1 MGYQL
6 RFIEKYDI
14 EAMARAVYSAGIHL
28 ADDRKEWLRL
38 MMSMAGGGERLLDSF
53 LLLASMAGRK
63 FKERENRREFL
74 KAVPKS
80 CDTGLFFFID
90 LCRKKGISPND
101 FLAPAALANSYQRRS
116 TWRQSNNQANHNQ
129 PQPTSTQA
137 TTMQP
142 FTTLPTANTIQRIDY
157 KWVEKFGQGQ
167 DSSFHRS
174 VVASGLLTAEE
185 LQAASE
191 IFHLGTTKDKRVVY
205 WQIDAEGRVRD
216 GKLMAYDEH
225 CHRVKPG
232 EHDTTSSVSWA
243 GYEFR
248 QCGLLDKNWEAT
260 HCLFG
265 LHQLNSRPDDTVCI
279 VEAEKTAVI
288 CSQKFKDCIWMAAGG
303 LEQLSLDK
311 LRPLVGR
318 QVIIYPDTDPEGE
331 AFRKWYEI
339 TWRAMSELEM
349 EIAICDVLEKNATP
363 EQKEAK
369 IDLVDFIEKDILNA
383 KDAPVAEDATVIDDM
398 PFDED
403 MPAADDAPVLID
415 VPENADEASAI
426 AITDTPSV
434 IEETVID
441 DKPSNTQLI
450 VDHQR
455 EVLDARN
462 MSQAEMYSRMAE
474 ENPDLNY
481 LAEAFGVVPEDS
493 S

>member
-28 ADDRKEWLRL
+28 ADERKEWLQL

-101 FLAPAALANSYQRRS
+101 YLAPAALADSYQSRS
-116 TWRQSNNQANHNQ
+116 AWRQNNNHTNHNHQ
-129 PQPTSTQA
+129 QQSSIQA

-142 FTTLPTANTIQRIDY
+142 FTTLPTANTIKSIDY
-157 KWVEKFGQGQ
+157 KWVERFGQGQ

-205 WQIDAEGRVRD
+205 WQIDAEGHVRD

-225 CHRVKPG
+225 WHRVKPG

-243 GYEFR
+243 GYEFTK
-248 QCGLLDKNWEAT
+248 CGLLDKDWEAT

-331 AFRKWYEI
+331 TFKKWYDI
-339 TWRAMSELEM
+339 AWRARCELEM
-349 EIAICDVLEKNATP
+349 DIAICDVLEKNATP

-383 KDAPVAEDATVIDDM
+383 KDAPVAED
-398 PFDED
+398 
-403 MPAADDAPVLID
+403 MPAAEDDPALID
-415 VPENADEASAI
+415 VPANADEAPAI
-426 AITDTPSV
+426 ADTPSV
-434 IEETVID
+434 IEDAVIVEKP
-441 DKPSNTQLI
+441 KPSNTQLI

-462 MSQAEMYSRMAE
+462 MSQAEMFSRMKE
-474 ENPDLNY
+474 ENPDLNF
-481 LAEAFGVVPEDS
+481 LTEAFGVVPEDS

>member
-1 MGYQL
+1 MGYQM
-6 RFIEKYDI
+6 RFIERYDI

-28 ADDRKEWLRL
+28 ADDRKEWLQL

-63 FKERENRREFL
+63 FKERENRREFR
-74 KAVPKS
+74 KAMRKS
-80 CDTGLFFFID
+80 CDAGLKFFID
-90 LCRKKGISPND
+90 RCKEKGISPND
-101 FLAPAALANSYQRRS
+101 YLAPAALADSYQSRS
-116 TWRQSNNQANHNQ
+116 AWRQNNNQTNHNHQ
-129 PQPTSTQA
+129 QQSSIQA

-142 FTTLPTANTIQRIDY
+142 FTTLPTANTIHSIDY
-157 KWVEKFGQGQ
+157 KWVERFGQGQ

-216 GKLMAYDEH
+216 GKLMAYDER

-232 EHDTTSSVSWA
+232 EHDTKSSVSWA
-243 GYEFR
+243 GFEFTK
-248 QCGLLDKNWEAT
+248 CGLLDKNWEAT

-265 LHQLNSRPDDTVCI
+265 LHQLNSRPDATVCI

-349 EIAICDVLEKNATP
+349 DIAICDVLEKNATP

-383 KDAPVAEDATVIDDM
+383 KDAPV
-398 PFDED
+398 DED
-403 MPAADDAPVLID
+403 MPAAEDDSVLID
-415 VPENADEASAI
+415 VPANADEAPAI
-426 AITDTPSV
+426 ADTPSV
-434 IEETVID
+434 IEDAVIVEKP
-441 DKPSNTQLI
+441 KPSNTQLI

-462 MSQAEMYSRMAE
+462 MSQEEMLKVMAE
-474 ENPDLNY
+474 ENPNINF
-481 LAEAFGVVPEDS
+481 LAEAFGAVPEDS

>member
-14 EAMARAVYSAGIHL
+14 EAMARAVHSAGIHL
-28 ADDRKEWLRL
+28 ADNRKEWLQL
-38 MMSMAGGGERLLDSF
+38 MMSMAGGGEQLLEPF
-53 LLLASMAGRK
+53 LLLSSMAGPK

-74 KAVPKS
+74 KAVRKS
-80 CDTGLFFFID
+80 SDVGLKYFID
-90 LCRKKGISPND
+90 RCRENGIEPND
-101 FLAPAALANSYQRRS
+101 YLAPAALADSYPSRS
-116 TWRQSNNQANHNQ
+116 NWRQNNNQTKINHQQTTSIQ
-129 PQPTSTQA
+129 P

-142 FTTLPTANTIQRIDY
+142 FTTLPTANTIRRIDY
-157 KWVEKFGQGQ
+157 KWVEKFEQRQ

-216 GKLMAYDEH
+216 GKLMAYDER

-232 EHDTTSSVSWA
+232 EHDTRRSVSWA

-248 QCGLLDKNWEAT
+248 QCGLLDRNWEAT

-265 LHQLNSRPDDTVCI
+265 LHQLNSRPDDMVCI

-288 CSQKFKDCIWMAAGG
+288 CSQKFKDSIWMAAGG
-303 LEQLSLDK
+303 LEQLNVDK
-311 LRPLVGR
+311 LRPLIGR
-318 QVIIYPDTDPEGE
+318 QVILYPDTDPEGE
-331 AFRKWYEI
+331 AFKKWYDI
-339 TWRAMSELEM
+339 AWRARCELEM
-349 EIAICDVLEKNATP
+349 DIAICNVLEENATP

-383 KDAPVAEDATVIDDM
+383 KDAPVAEDM
-398 PFDED
+398 PVAE
-403 MPAADDAPVLID
+403 DAPVGID
-415 VPENADEASAI
+415 VPANADEAPAI
-426 AITDTPSV
+426 ADAPSV
-434 IEETVID
+434 IEETIIAE
-441 DKPSNTQLI
+441 KPKPTNTQLI
-450 VDHQR
+450 VDNQR
-455 EVLDARN
+455 EILDARN
-462 MSQAEMYSRMAE
+462 MPQTEMFSRMKE
-474 ENPDLNY
+474 ENPELCHLEDK
-481 LAEAFGVVPEDS
+481 FKTVTVDS

>member
-28 ADDRKEWLRL
+28 ADDRKEWLQL

-53 LLLASMAGRK
+53 LLLASMAGKK
-63 FKERENRREFL
+63 FKERENRRLFL
-74 KAVPKS
+74 KAVGKS
-80 CDTGLFFFID
+80 SDVGLKFFID
-90 LCRKKGISPND
+90 RCKEKGISPND
-101 FLAPAALANSYQRRS
+101 YLAPAALADSYQSRS
-116 TWRQSNNQANHNQ
+116 SWRQNNNQTNHNHQ
-129 PQPTSTQA
+129 QPTSIQA

-142 FTTLPTANTIQRIDY
+142 FTTLPTANTIHRIDY
-157 KWVEKFGQGQ
+157 KWVERFGQGQ

-232 EHDTTSSVSWA
+232 EHDTQSIVSWA
-243 GYEFR
+243 GYELR

-318 QVIIYPDTDPEGE
+318 QVIIYPDTDLEGE
-331 AFRKWYEI
+331 TFKKWYDI
-339 TWRAMSELEM
+339 AWRARCELEM
-349 EIAICDVLEKNATP
+349 DIAICDVLEKNATP

-383 KDAPVAEDATVIDDM
+383 KDAPIVEDMHAAEDA
-398 PFDED
+398 
-403 MPAADDAPVLID
+403 PVMID
-415 VPENADEASAI
+415 VPANADEAPAI
-426 AITDTPSV
+426 ADTPSV
-434 IEETVID
+434 IEDAVIVEKP
-441 DKPSNTQLI
+441 KPSNTQLI

-455 EVLDARN
+455 DVLEARN
-462 MSQAEMYSRMAE
+462 MSQAEMFDRMVE
-474 ENPDLNY
+474 ENPNLNF
-481 LAEAFGVVPEDS
+481 LVEAFGAVPEDS

>member
-28 ADDRKEWLRL
+28 ADDRKEWLQL

-53 LLLASMAGRK
+53 LLLASMAGKK
-63 FKERENRREFL
+63 FKERENRRLFL
-74 KAVPKS
+74 KAVGKS
-80 CDTGLFFFID
+80 SDVGLKFFID
-90 LCRKKGISPND
+90 RCKEKGISPND
-101 FLAPAALANSYQRRS
+101 YLAPAALADSYQSRS
-116 TWRQSNNQANHNQ
+116 TWRQSNNHTNHNHQ
-129 PQPTSTQA
+129 QPTPIQS

-142 FTTLPTANTIQRIDY
+142 FTTLPTAYTIHRIDY
-157 KWVEKFGQGQ
+157 KWVERFGQGQ

-174 VVASGLLTAEE
+174 VVASGLLTPEE

-232 EHDTTSSVSWA
+232 EHDTQSSVSWA
-243 GYEFR
+243 GYELR

-265 LHQLNSRPDDTVCI
+265 LHQLNSRPDAMVCI

-288 CSQKFKDCIWMAAGG
+288 CSQKFKDSIWMAAGG
-303 LEQLSLDK
+303 MEQLNVDK

-318 QVIIYPDTDPEGE
+318 QVILYPDTDPEGE
-331 AFRKWYEI
+331 TFKKWYDI
-339 TWRAMSELEM
+339 AWRARCELEM
-349 EIAICDVLEKNATP
+349 DIAICDVLEKNATP

-383 KDAPVAEDATVIDDM
+383 KDAPV
-398 PFDED
+398 DEN
-403 MPAADDAPVLID
+403 MPAAEAAPVMID
-415 VPENADEASAI
+415 VPANADEAPAI
-426 AITDTPSV
+426 ADTPSV
-434 IEETVID
+434 IEDAVIVEKP
-441 DKPSNTQLI
+441 KPSNTQLI

-455 EVLDARN
+455 EIIDARN
-462 MSQAEMYSRMAE
+462 MSQKEMLKVMAE
-474 ENPDLNY
+474 KNPNINFLVD
-481 LAEAFGVVPEDS
+481 AFGVVPEDS

>member
-28 ADDRKEWLRL
+28 ADDRKEWLQL

-53 LLLASMAGRK
+53 LLLASMAGKK
-63 FKERENRREFL
+63 FKERENRHLFL
-74 KAVPKS
+74 KAVGKS
-80 CDTGLFFFID
+80 SDVGLKFFID
-90 LCRKKGISPND
+90 RCKEKGITPND
-101 FLAPAALANSYQRRS
+101 YLAPAALADSYQSRS
-116 TWRQSNNQANHNQ
+116 TWRQNNNHTNHNHQ
-129 PQPTSTQA
+129 QPTSIQA

-142 FTTLPTANTIQRIDY
+142 FTTLPTANTIHRIDY
-157 KWVEKFGQGQ
+157 KWVERFGQGQ

-216 GKLMAYDEH
+216 GKLMEYDEH

-232 EHDTTSSVSWA
+232 EHDTQSSVSWA
-243 GYEFR
+243 GYELR

-265 LHQLNSRPDDTVCI
+265 LHQLNSRPDAMVCI

-303 LEQLSLDK
+303 LEQLNVDK
-311 LRPLVGR
+311 LRPLQGR
-318 QVIIYPDTDPEGE
+318 QVILYPDTDPEGE
-331 AFRKWYEI
+331 TFKKWYDI
-339 TWRAMSELEM
+339 AWRARCELELD
-349 EIAICDVLEKNATP
+349 IAICDVLEKNATP

-369 IDLVDFIEKDILNA
+369 IDLVDFIEKDILKA
-383 KDAPVAEDATVIDDM
+383 KDAPIA
-398 PFDED
+398 ED
-403 MPAADDAPVLID
+403 MPAAEDAPVMID
-415 VPENADEASAI
+415 MPANADEAPAI
-426 AITDTPSV
+426 ADTPSV
-434 IEETVID
+434 NEDAVIVEKP
-441 DKPSNTQLI
+441 KPSNTQLI

-462 MSQAEMYSRMAE
+462 MSQTEMFSRMAE
-474 ENPDLNY
+474 ENPNLNF
-481 LAEAFGVVPEDS
+481 LAEAFGAVPEDS

>member
-6 RFIEKYDI
+6 RFIERYDI

-63 FKERENRREFL
+63 FKERENRREFR
-74 KAVPKS
+74 KAMRKS
-80 CDTGLFFFID
+80 CDAGLFFFID
-90 LCRKKGISPND
+90 RCKEKGISPND
-101 FLAPAALANSYQRRS
+101 YLAPAALADSYQRRS

-129 PQPTSTQA
+129 PQPTPIQA

-142 FTTLPTANTIQRIDY
+142 FTTIPTANTIHSIDY
-157 KWVEKFGQGQ
+157 KWVERFGQGQ

-232 EHDTTSSVSWA
+232 EHDTKSSVSWA

-248 QCGLLDKNWEAT
+248 QCGLLDKDWEAT

-318 QVIIYPDTDPEGE
+318 QVILYPDTDPEGE
-331 AFRKWYEI
+331 AFGKWYDI
-339 TWRAMSELEM
+339 AWRAMSELEM
-349 EIAICDVLEKNATP
+349 EISICDVLEKNATP

-383 KDAPVAEDATVIDDM
+383 KDAPVAED
-398 PFDED
+398 
-403 MPAADDAPVLID
+403 MPAAEDDPVLID
-415 VPENADEASAI
+415 VPANADEAPAI
-426 AITDTPSV
+426 ADTPSV
-434 IEETVID
+434 NEEAVIVEKP
-441 DKPSNTQLI
+441 KPSNTQLI

-455 EVLDARN
+455 EIRDARN

>member
-6 RFIEKYDI
+6 RFIERYDI

-28 ADDRKEWLRL
+28 ADNRKEWLQL
-38 MMSMAGGGERLLDSF
+38 MMSMAGGGEQLLEPF
-53 LLLASMAGRK
+53 LLLSSMTGPK

-74 KAVPKS
+74 KAVRKS
-80 CDTGLFFFID
+80 SDVGLKYFID
-90 LCRKKGISPND
+90 RCRENGIEPND
-101 FLAPAALANSYQRRS
+101 YLAPAALADSYPSRS
-116 TWRQSNNQANHNQ
+116 TWRQNNNQTKINHQQTTSIQ
-129 PQPTSTQA
+129 P

-142 FTTLPTANTIQRIDY
+142 FTTQPTANTIKRIDY
-157 KWVEKFGQGQ
+157 KWVEKFKQGQ

-216 GKLMAYDEH
+216 GKLMAYDER

-232 EHDTTSSVSWA
+232 EHDTRRSVSWA

-248 QCGLLDKNWEAT
+248 QCGLLDRNWEAT

-265 LHQLNSRPDDTVCI
+265 LHQLNSRPDDMVCI

-288 CSQKFKDCIWMAAGG
+288 CSQKFKDSIWMAAGG
-303 LEQLSLDK
+303 LEQLNVDK
-311 LRPLVGR
+311 LRPLIGR
-318 QVIIYPDTDPEGE
+318 QVILYPDTDPEGE
-331 AFRKWYEI
+331 AFKKWYDI
-339 TWRAMSELEM
+339 AWRARCELEM
-349 EIAICDVLEKNATP
+349 DIAICNVLEENATP

-383 KDAPVAEDATVIDDM
+383 KDAPVAEDIPVA
-398 PFDED
+398 E
-403 MPAADDAPVLID
+403 DAPVEID
-415 VPENADEASAI
+415 VPANADEAPAI
-426 AITDTPSV
+426 ADAPSV
-434 IEETVID
+434 IEETIIAE
-441 DKPSNTQLI
+441 KPKPTNTQLI
-450 VDHQR
+450 VDNQR
-455 EVLDARN
+455 EIRDARN
-462 MSQAEMYSRMAE
+462 MPQEDMLKEMINEFPA
-474 ENPDLNY
+474 
-481 LAEAFGVVPEDS
+481 VPHLEDKFDTVLVDS

>member
-28 ADDRKEWLRL
+28 ADDRKEWLQL

-53 LLLASMAGRK
+53 LLLSSTAGKK
-63 FKERENRREFL
+63 FKERENRRLFM
-74 KAVPKS
+74 KAVGKS
-80 CDTGLFFFID
+80 SDVGLKFFID
-90 LCRKKGISPND
+90 RCKEKGISPND
-101 FLAPAALANSYQRRS
+101 YLAPAALADSYQSRS
-116 TWRQSNNQANHNQ
+116 AWRQNNNHTNHNHQ
-129 PQPTSTQA
+129 QQSSIQA

-142 FTTLPTANTIQRIDY
+142 FTTLPTANTIHSIDY
-157 KWVEKFGQGQ
+157 KWVERFGQGQ

-248 QCGLLDKNWEAT
+248 QCGLLDKDWEAT

-331 AFRKWYEI
+331 AFRKWYDI

-383 KDAPVAEDATVIDDM
+383 KDAPVAED
-398 PFDED
+398 
-403 MPAADDAPVLID
+403 MPAAEDDPVLID
-415 VPENADEASAI
+415 VPANADEAPAI
-426 AITDTPSV
+426 ADTPSV
-434 IEETVID
+434 NEDAVIVEKP
-441 DKPSNTQLI
+441 KPSNTQLI

-462 MSQAEMYSRMAE
+462 MSQTEMFSRMKE
-474 ENPDLNY
+474 ENPDLNF
-481 LAEAFGVVPEDS
+481 LTEAFGVVPEDS

>member
-28 ADDRKEWLRL
+28 ADDRKEWLQL
-38 MMSMAGGGERLLDSF
+38 MMSMAGGGERLLVSF

-80 CDTGLFFFID
+80 CDTGLKFFID
-90 LCRKKGISPND
+90 RCKEKGISPND
-101 FLAPAALANSYQRRS
+101 YLAPAALADSYQRRS
-116 TWRQSNNQANHNQ
+116 TWRQNNNQTNHNHQ
-129 PQPTSTQA
+129 QPTPIQP

-142 FTTLPTANTIQRIDY
+142 FTTIPTANTIKS
-157 KWVEKFGQGQ
+157 KWVERFGQGQ

-216 GKLMAYDEH
+216 GKLMAYDER

-232 EHDTTSSVSWA
+232 EHDTQSSVSWA
-243 GYEFR
+243 GYEFTK
-248 QCGLLDKNWEAT
+248 CGLLDKNWEAT

-265 LHQLNSRPDDTVCI
+265 LHQLNSRPDAMVCI

-288 CSQKFKDCIWMAAGG
+288 CSQKFKDSIWMAAGG
-303 LEQLSLDK
+303 MEQLNVDK

-318 QVIIYPDTDPEGE
+318 QVILYPDTDPEGE
-331 AFRKWYEI
+331 TYKKWYDI
-339 TWRAMSELEM
+339 AWRARCELEM
-349 EIAICDVLEKNATP
+349 DIAICDVLEKNATP

-383 KDAPVAEDATVIDDM
+383 NDAPVAED
-398 PFDED
+398 
-403 MPAADDAPVLID
+403 MPAAEDDSVLID
-415 VPENADEASAI
+415 VPANADEASAI

-455 EVLDARN
+455 EIRDARN

>member
-1 MGYQL
+1 MGYQQ

-28 ADDRKEWLRL
+28 ADDRKEWLQL

-53 LLLASMAGRK
+53 LLLASTAGKK
-63 FKERENRREFL
+63 FKERENRRLFL
-74 KAVPKS
+74 KAVGKS
-80 CDTGLFFFID
+80 SDVGLKFFID
-90 LCRKKGISPND
+90 RCKEKGISPND
-101 FLAPAALANSYQRRS
+101 YLAPAALADSYQSRS
-116 TWRQSNNQANHNQ
+116 NWRQNNHQTNHNHQ
-129 PQPTSTQA
+129 QPTPIQA

-142 FTTLPTANTIQRIDY
+142 FTTLPTANTIHRIDY
-157 KWVEKFGQGQ
+157 KWVERFGQGQ

-174 VVASGLLTAEE
+174 VVASGLLTTEE

-216 GKLMAYDEH
+216 GKLMAYDER
-225 CHRVKPG
+225 CHRVKSG
-232 EHDTTSSVSWA
+232 EHDTKSSVSWA

-265 LHQLNSRPDDTVCI
+265 LHQLNSRPDAMVCI

-288 CSQKFKDCIWMAAGG
+288 CSQKFKDSIWMAAGG
-303 LEQLSLDK
+303 MEQLNVDK

-318 QVIIYPDTDPEGE
+318 QVILYPDTDPEGE
-331 AFRKWYEI
+331 TFKKWYDI
-339 TWRAMSELEM
+339 AWRARCELELD
-349 EIAICDVLEKNATP
+349 IAICDVLEKNATP
-363 EQKEAK
+363 EQKAAK
-369 IDLVDFIEKDILNA
+369 IDLVDFIEKDILKA
-383 KDAPVAEDATVIDDM
+383 KDAPIA
-398 PFDED
+398 ED
-403 MPAADDAPVLID
+403 MPAAEDAPV
-415 VPENADEASAI
+415 V
-426 AITDTPSV
+426 
-434 IEETVID
+434 

-462 MSQAEMYSRMAE
+462 MSQKEMLKVMAE
-474 ENPDLNY
+474 KNPIINLLVDV
-481 LAEAFGVVPEDS
+481 FKVIPEDS

>member
-28 ADDRKEWLRL
+28 ADERKEWLQL

-53 LLLASMAGRK
+53 LLLASMAGKK
-63 FKERENRREFL
+63 FKERENRRLFL
-74 KAVPKS
+74 KAVGKS
-80 CDTGLFFFID
+80 SDVGLKFFID
-90 LCRKKGISPND
+90 RCKEKGISPND
-101 FLAPAALANSYQRRS
+101 YLAPAALADSYQSRS
-116 TWRQSNNQANHNQ
+116 AWRQNNNQTNHNHQ
-129 PQPTSTQA
+129 QPTPIQP

-142 FTTLPTANTIQRIDY
+142 FTTLPTANTIHMIDY
-157 KWVEKFGQGQ
+157 KWVERFGQGQ

-232 EHDTTSSVSWA
+232 EHDTQSSVSWA
-243 GYEFR
+243 GYELR
-248 QCGLLDKNWEAT
+248 QCGLLDKDWEAT

-311 LRPLVGR
+311 LRPLIGR

-331 AFRKWYEI
+331 AFRKWYDI

-363 EQKEAK
+363 DQKEAK

-383 KDAPVAEDATVIDDM
+383 NDAPVAED
-398 PFDED
+398 
-403 MPAADDAPVLID
+403 MPAAEDESVMID
-415 VPENADEASAI
+415 VPANADEAPAI
-426 AITDTPSV
+426 ADTPSV
-434 IEETVID
+434 NEDAVIVEKP
-441 DKPSNTQLI
+441 KPSNTQLI

-462 MSQAEMYSRMAE
+462 MSQTEMFDRMKE
-474 ENPDLNY
+474 ENPNLNF

>member
-1 MGYQL
+1 MGYRL

-14 EAMARAVYSAGIHL
+14 EAMARAVYNAGIHL
-28 ADDRKEWLRL
+28 ADDRKEWLQL

-63 FKERENRREFL
+63 FKERENRREFRKAMRKSSDVGL
-74 KAVPKS
+74 K
-80 CDTGLFFFID
+80 FFID
-90 LCRKKGISPND
+90 RCKEKGISPND
-101 FLAPAALANSYQRRS
+101 YLAPAALADGYQSRS
-116 TWRQSNNQANHNQ
+116 HWRQNNNQIKQNQ
-129 PQPTSTQA
+129 PQQ

-142 FTTLPTANTIQRIDY
+142 FTTLPTANTIHSIEY
-157 KWVEKFGQGQ
+157 KWVERFGQGQ

-174 VVASGLLTAEE
+174 VVTSGLLTDEE
-185 LQAASE
+185 LKAASE

-216 GKLMAYDEH
+216 GKLMAYDER
-225 CHRVKPG
+225 CHRVKPSDN
-232 EHDTTSSVSWA
+232 DTKSSVSWA
-243 GYEFR
+243 GFEFR
-248 QCGLLDKNWEAT
+248 QCGLFDKDWEAT

-265 LHQLNSRPDDTVCI
+265 LHQLNSRPDATVCI

-303 LEQLSLDK
+303 LEQLTLDK

-331 AFRKWYEI
+331 AFGKWYDI

-369 IDLVDFIEKDILNA
+369 IDLVDFIEEDILNA
-383 KDAPVAEDATVIDDM
+383 KDAPVAED
-398 PFDED
+398 
-403 MPAADDAPVLID
+403 MPAAEDAPVVIED
-415 VPENADEASAI
+415 SANADEASAI
-426 AITDTPSV
+426 ADTPSV
-434 IEETVID
+434 NEGAVIVEKL
-441 DKPSNTQLI
+441 KPSNTQLI

-455 EVLDARN
+455 EIRDARN
-462 MSQAEMYSRMAE
+462 MSQKDMLKEMAE
-474 ENPDLNY
+474 EEPEINFLV
-481 LAEAFGVVPEDS
+481 EAFGVVPEDTS
-493 S
+493 

>member
-63 FKERENRREFL
+63 FKERENRREFR
-74 KAVPKS
+74 KAMRKS
-80 CDTGLFFFID
+80 CDAGLKFFID
-90 LCRKKGISPND
+90 RCKEKGISPND
-101 FLAPAALANSYQRRS
+101 YLAPAALADSYQSRS
-116 TWRQSNNQANHNQ
+116 NWRQNNNHTNHNHQ
-129 PQPTSTQA
+129 QPTSIQA

-142 FTTLPTANTIQRIDY
+142 FTTIPTANTIKSIDY
-157 KWVEKFGQGQ
+157 KWVERFGQGQ

-174 VVASGLLTAEE
+174 VVAFGLLTDDE
-185 LQAASE
+185 LKAASE

-232 EHDTTSSVSWA
+232 EHDTKSSVSWA
-243 GYEFR
+243 VYEFR

-265 LHQLNSRPDDTVCI
+265 LHQLNSRPDDLVCI

-311 LRPLVGR
+311 LRPLIGR
-318 QVIIYPDTDPEGE
+318 QVILYPDTDPEGE
-331 AFRKWYEI
+331 TYKKWYDI
-339 TWRAMSELEM
+339 AWRARCELEM
-349 EIAICDVLEKNATP
+349 DIAICDVLEKNATP

-369 IDLVDFIEKDILNA
+369 IDLVDFIEKDILKA
-383 KDAPVAEDATVIDDM
+383 KDAPVAEN
-398 PFDED
+398 
-403 MPAADDAPVLID
+403 MPAAEDAPVMID
-415 VPENADEASAI
+415 VPAKADEAPAI
-426 AITDTPSV
+426 ADTSSV
-434 IEETVID
+434 IEDAVIVEKP
-441 DKPSNTQLI
+441 KPSNTQLI

-455 EVLDARN
+455 EILDARN
-462 MSQAEMYSRMAE
+462 MSQKEMLKVMAE
-474 ENPDLNY
+474 ENPNINFLVD
-481 LAEAFGVVPEDS
+481 AFGVVPEDS

>member
-101 FLAPAALANSYQRRS
+101 YLAPAALADSYQSRS
-116 TWRQSNNQANHNQ
+116 AWRQNNNQTNHNHQ
-129 PQPTSTQA
+129 QPTSIQA
-137 TTMQP
+137 KTMQP
-142 FTTLPTANTIQRIDY
+142 FTTLPTANTIKSIDY

-232 EHDTTSSVSWA
+232 EHDTQSSVSWA
-243 GYEFR
+243 GFELR
-248 QCGLLDKNWEAT
+248 QCGLLDKDWEAT

-265 LHQLNSRPDDTVCI
+265 LHQLNSRPDAMVCI

-288 CSQKFKDCIWMAAGG
+288 CSQKFKDSIWMAAGG
-303 LEQLSLDK
+303 MEQLNVDK

-318 QVIIYPDTDPEGE
+318 QVIIYPDTDLEGE
-331 AFRKWYEI
+331 TFKKWYDI
-339 TWRAMSELEM
+339 AWRARCELEM
-349 EIAICDVLEKNATP
+349 DIAICDVLEKNATP

-369 IDLVDFIEKDILNA
+369 IDLVDFIEKDILKA
-383 KDAPVAEDATVIDDM
+383 KDAPIA
-398 PFDED
+398 ED
-403 MPAADDAPVLID
+403 MPAAEDAPVLID
-415 VPENADEASAI
+415 VPANADEAPAI
-426 AITDTPSV
+426 ADTPSV
-434 IEETVID
+434 TEDAVIVEKP
-441 DKPSNTQLI
+441 KPSNTQLI

-455 EVLDARN
+455 EILDARN
-462 MSQAEMYSRMAE
+462 MPQTEMFSRMAE
-474 ENPDLNY
+474 ENPNLNF
-481 LAEAFGVVPEDS
+481 LAEAFGAVPEDS

>member
-28 ADDRKEWLRL
+28 ADERKEWLQL

-53 LLLASMAGRK
+53 LLLASTAGKK
-63 FKERENRREFL
+63 FKERENRRLFL
-74 KAVPKS
+74 KAVGKS
-80 CDTGLFFFID
+80 SDVGLKFFID
-90 LCRKKGISPND
+90 RCKEKGISPND
-101 FLAPAALANSYQRRS
+101 YLAPAALADSYQSRGS
-116 TWRQSNNQANHNQ
+116 WKQSNNQINHNHQ
-129 PQPTSTQA
+129 QPTTKQA

-142 FTTLPTANTIQRIDY
+142 FTTLPTANTIHRIDY
-157 KWVEKFGQGQ
+157 KWVERFGQGQ

-174 VVASGLLTAEE
+174 VVAAGFLTAEE

-216 GKLMAYDEH
+216 GKLMAYDER

-232 EHDTTSSVSWA
+232 EHDTQSSVSWA
-243 GYEFR
+243 GFEFR

-265 LHQLNSRPDDTVCI
+265 LHQLNSRPDAMVCI

-288 CSQKFKDCIWMAAGG
+288 CSQKFKDSIWMAAGG
-303 LEQLSLDK
+303 MEQLNVDK

-318 QVIIYPDTDPEGE
+318 QVILYPDTDPEGE
-331 AFRKWYEI
+331 TYKKWYDI
-339 TWRAMSELEM
+339 AWRARCELELD
-349 EIAICDVLEKNATP
+349 IAICDVLEKNATP

-369 IDLVDFIEKDILNA
+369 IDLVDFIEKDILKA
-383 KDAPVAEDATVIDDM
+383 KDAPVADDM
-398 PFDED
+398 PVAE
-403 MPAADDAPVLID
+403 DAPVMID
-415 VPENADEASAI
+415 VPANADEAPAI
-426 AITDTPSV
+426 ADTPSV
-434 IEETVID
+434 IEDAVIVEKP
-441 DKPSNTQLI
+441 KPSNTQLI

-462 MSQAEMYSRMAE
+462 MSQEEMLKVMAE
-474 ENPDLNY
+474 ENPNINF
-481 LAEAFGVVPEDS
+481 LAEAFGAVPEDS

>member
-1 MGYQL
+1 M
-6 RFIEKYDI
+6 RFIERYDI

-28 ADDRKEWLRL
+28 ADDRKEWLQL

-63 FKERENRREFL
+63 FKERENRREFR
-74 KAVPKS
+74 KAMRKS
-80 CDTGLFFFID
+80 CDAGLKFFID
-90 LCRKKGISPND
+90 RCKEKGISPND
-101 FLAPAALANSYQRRS
+101 YLAPAALADSYQSRS
-116 TWRQSNNQANHNQ
+116 AWRQNNNHTNHNHQQQSSIQ
-129 PQPTSTQA
+129 P

-142 FTTLPTANTIQRIDY
+142 FTTLPTANTIHSIDY
-157 KWVEKFGQGQ
+157 KWVERFGQGQ

-216 GKLMAYDEH
+216 GKLMAYDEL

-232 EHDTTSSVSWA
+232 EHDTQSSVSWA
-243 GYEFR
+243 GYEFTK
-248 QCGLLDKNWEAT
+248 CGLLDKDWEAT

-383 KDAPVAEDATVIDDM
+383 KDEPVAED
-398 PFDED
+398 
-403 MPAADDAPVLID
+403 MPATEDDPALID

-441 DKPSNTQLI
+441 DKPKPSNTQLI

-462 MSQAEMYSRMAE
+462 MSQTEMFSRMKE
-474 ENPDLNY
+474 ENPDLNF
-481 LAEAFGVVPEDS
+481 LVDAFGAVPEDS

>member
-14 EAMARAVYSAGIHL
+14 EAMARAVYNAGIHL
-28 ADDRKEWLRL
+28 ADERKEWLQL

-53 LLLASMAGRK
+53 LLLASMAGKK
-63 FKERENRREFL
+63 FKERENRRLFL
-74 KAVPKS
+74 KAVGKS
-80 CDTGLFFFID
+80 SDAGLKFFID
-90 LCRKKGISPND
+90 RCKEKGISPND
-101 FLAPAALANSYQRRS
+101 YLAPAALADSYQSRS
-116 TWRQSNNQANHNQ
+116 AWRQNNNQTNHNHQ
-129 PQPTSTQA
+129 QPTPIQA

-142 FTTLPTANTIQRIDY
+142 FTTLPTANTIHRIDY
-157 KWVEKFGQGQ
+157 KWVERFGQGQ

-216 GKLMAYDEH
+216 GKLMAYDER

-232 EHDTTSSVSWA
+232 EHDTQSSVSWA
-243 GYEFR
+243 GYEFTK
-248 QCGLLDKNWEAT
+248 CGLLDKDWEAT

-318 QVIIYPDTDPEGE
+318 QVIVYPDTDPEGE

-349 EIAICDVLEKNATP
+349 DIAICDVLEKNATP

-383 KDAPVAEDATVIDDM
+383 KDAPV
-398 PFDED
+398 DED
-403 MPAADDAPVLID
+403 MPASEDDPVLID
-415 VPENADEASAI
+415 VPANADEAPAI
-426 AITDTPSV
+426 ADTPSV

-441 DKPSNTQLI
+441 EKPKPSNTQLI

-474 ENPDLNY
+474 ENPNLNY

>member
-63 FKERENRREFL
+63 FKERENRREFRKAMRKSSDVGL
-74 KAVPKS
+74 K
-80 CDTGLFFFID
+80 FFID
-90 LCRKKGISPND
+90 RCKEKGISPND
-101 FLAPAALANSYQRRS
+101 YLAPAALADSYQSRS
-116 TWRQSNNQANHNQ
+116 AWRQNNNQTNHNHQ
-129 PQPTSTQA
+129 QPTSIQA

-142 FTTLPTANTIQRIDY
+142 FTTLPTANTIHRIDY
-157 KWVEKFGQGQ
+157 KWVERFGQGQ

-216 GKLMAYDEH
+216 GKLMAYDER

-232 EHDTTSSVSWA
+232 EHDTQSSVSWA
-243 GYEFR
+243 GFELR
-248 QCGLLDKNWEAT
+248 QCGLLDKDWEAT

-265 LHQLNSRPDDTVCI
+265 LHQLNSRPDAMVCI

-288 CSQKFKDCIWMAAGG
+288 CSQKFKDSIWMAAGG
-303 LEQLSLDK
+303 MEQLNVDK

-318 QVIIYPDTDPEGE
+318 QVILYPDTDPEGE
-331 AFRKWYEI
+331 TYKKWYDI
-339 TWRAMSELEM
+339 AWRARCELEM

-383 KDAPVAEDATVIDDM
+383 KDAPVAEDI
-398 PFDED
+398 
-403 MPAADDAPVLID
+403 PAAEDAPVMID
-415 VPENADEASAI
+415 EPAKADEAPAI
-426 AITDTPSV
+426 ADTPSV
-434 IEETVID
+434 IEDAVIVEKP
-441 DKPSNTQLI
+441 KPSNTQLI

-462 MSQAEMYSRMAE
+462 MSQTEMFSRMAE
-474 ENPDLNY
+474 ENPNLNF
-481 LAEAFGVVPEDS
+481 LVEAFGVVPEDS

>member
-6 RFIEKYDI
+6 RFIERYDI
-14 EAMARAVYSAGIHL
+14 EAMARAVHSAGIHL
-28 ADDRKEWLRL
+28 ADNRKEWLQL
-38 MMSMAGGGERLLDSF
+38 MMSMAGGGVRLLEPF
-53 LLLASMAGRK
+53 LLLSSMAGPK

-74 KAVPKS
+74 KAVRKS
-80 CDTGLFFFID
+80 SDVGLKYFID
-90 LCRKKGISPND
+90 RCRENGIEPND
-101 FLAPAALANSYQRRS
+101 YLAPAALADSYPSRS
-116 TWRQSNNQANHNQ
+116 NWRQNNNQTKINHQQTTSIQ
-129 PQPTSTQA
+129 P

-142 FTTLPTANTIQRIDY
+142 FTTLPTANTIHSIDY
-157 KWVEKFGQGQ
+157 KWVEKFKQGQ

-216 GKLMAYDEH
+216 GKLMAYDER
-225 CHRVKPG
+225 CHRVKPSA
-232 EHDTTSSVSWA
+232 HDTRRSVSWA

-248 QCGLLDKNWEAT
+248 QCGLLDRNWEAT

-265 LHQLNSRPDDTVCI
+265 LHQLNSRPDDMVCI

-288 CSQKFKDCIWMAAGG
+288 CSQKFKDSIWMAAGG
-303 LEQLSLDK
+303 MEQLNVDK

-318 QVIIYPDTDPEGE
+318 QVILYPDTDPEGE
-331 AFRKWYEI
+331 AFRKWYDI

-383 KDAPVAEDATVIDDM
+383 KDAPVAEDM
-398 PFDED
+398 PVAE
-403 MPAADDAPVLID
+403 DAPVGTD
-415 VPENADEASAI
+415 VPAKADEAPAI
-426 AITDTPSV
+426 ADTPSV
-434 IEETVID
+434 IEETIIAE
-441 DKPSNTQLI
+441 KPKPTNTQLI
-450 VDHQR
+450 VDNQR
-455 EVLDARN
+455 EILDARN
-462 MSQAEMYSRMAE
+462 MPQTEMFSRMKE
-474 ENPDLNY
+474 ENPELCHLEDK
-481 LAEAFGVVPEDS
+481 FKTVTVDS

>member
-28 ADDRKEWLRL
+28 ADERKEWLQL

-53 LLLASMAGRK
+53 LLLASMAGKK
-63 FKERENRREFL
+63 FKERENRRLFL

-101 FLAPAALANSYQRRS
+101 YLAPAALADSYQSRS
-116 TWRQSNNQANHNQ
+116 AWRQNNNQTNHNHQ
-129 PQPTSTQA
+129 QQSSIQA

-142 FTTLPTANTIQRIDY
+142 FTTLPTANTIKSIDY
-157 KWVEKFGQGQ
+157 KWVERFGQGQ

-174 VVASGLLTAEE
+174 VLASGLLTAEE

-205 WQIDAEGRVRD
+205 WQIDAEGHVRD

-232 EHDTTSSVSWA
+232 EHDTQSSVSWA

-248 QCGLLDKNWEAT
+248 QCGLLDKDWEAT

-349 EIAICDVLEKNATP
+349 DIAICDVLEKNATP

-383 KDAPVAEDATVIDDM
+383 NDAPVAED
-398 PFDED
+398 
-403 MPAADDAPVLID
+403 MPAAEDDPVMID
-415 VPENADEASAI
+415 VPANADEAPAI
-426 AITDTPSV
+426 ADTPSV
-434 IEETVID
+434 IEDAVIVEKP
-441 DKPSNTQLI
+441 KPSNTQLI

-462 MSQAEMYSRMAE
+462 MSQEDMLKKMAE
-474 ENPDLNY
+474 ENPNINFLVD
-481 LAEAFGVVPEDS
+481 AFGAVPEDS

>member
-28 ADDRKEWLRL
+28 ADDRKEWLQL

-53 LLLASMAGRK
+53 LLLASMAGKK
-63 FKERENRREFL
+63 FKERENRRLFL
-74 KAVPKS
+74 KAVGKS
-80 CDTGLFFFID
+80 SDVGLKFFID
-90 LCRKKGISPND
+90 RCKEKGISPND
-101 FLAPAALANSYQRRS
+101 YLAPAALVDSYQSRS
-116 TWRQSNNQANHNQ
+116 AWRQNNYQTNHNHQ
-129 PQPTSTQA
+129 QPTPIQP

-142 FTTLPTANTIQRIDY
+142 FTTLPTANTIKSIDY
-157 KWVEKFGQGQ
+157 KWVERFGQGQ

-216 GKLMAYDEH
+216 GKLMAYDER

-232 EHDTTSSVSWA
+232 EHDTQSSVSWA
-243 GYEFR
+243 GYEFT
-248 QCGLLDKNWEAT
+248 QCGLLDKDWEAT

-318 QVIIYPDTDPEGE
+318 QVIVYPDTDPEGE

-349 EIAICDVLEKNATP
+349 DIAICDVLEKNATP

-383 KDAPVAEDATVIDDM
+383 KDAPVAED
-398 PFDED
+398 
-403 MPAADDAPVLID
+403 MPAAEDDPVMID
-415 VPENADEASAI
+415 VPANADEAPAI
-426 AITDTPSV
+426 ADTPSV
-434 IEETVID
+434 IEDAVIVEKP
-441 DKPSNTQLI
+441 KPSNTQLI

-462 MSQAEMYSRMAE
+462 MSQAEMFSRMKE
-474 ENPDLNY
+474 ENPDLNF
-481 LAEAFGVVPEDS
+481 LTEAFGVVPEDS

>member
-6 RFIEKYDI
+6 RFIERYDI
-14 EAMARAVYSAGIHL
+14 EAMARAVHRAGIHL
-28 ADDRKEWLRL
+28 ADNRKEWLQL
-38 MMSMAGGGERLLDSF
+38 MMSMAGGGVRLLEPF

-74 KAVPKS
+74 KAVRKS
-80 CDTGLFFFID
+80 SDVGLKYFID
-90 LCRKKGISPND
+90 RCRENGIEPND
-101 FLAPAALANSYQRRS
+101 YLAPAALADSNQSWS
-116 TWRQSNNQANHNQ
+116 SWRQNNNQTNHNHQQ
-129 PQPTSTQA
+129 P

-142 FTTLPTANTIQRIDY
+142 FTTLPTANTIKRIDY
-157 KWVEKFGQGQ
+157 KWVEKFKQGQ

-216 GKLMAYDEH
+216 GKLMAYDER

-232 EHDTTSSVSWA
+232 EHDTRRSVSWA

-248 QCGLLDKNWEAT
+248 QCGLLDRNWEAT

-265 LHQLNSRPDDTVCI
+265 LHQLNSRPDDMVCI

-288 CSQKFKDCIWMAAGG
+288 CSQKFKDSIWMAAGG
-303 LEQLSLDK
+303 LEQLNVEK
-311 LRPLVGR
+311 LRPLIGR
-318 QVIIYPDTDPEGE
+318 QVILYPDTDPEGE
-331 AFRKWYEI
+331 AFKKWYDI
-339 TWRAMSELEM
+339 AWRARCELEM
-349 EIAICDVLEKNATP
+349 DIAICNVLEENATP

-383 KDAPVAEDATVIDDM
+383 KDAPVAEDM
-398 PFDED
+398 PVAE
-403 MPAADDAPVLID
+403 DAPVGTD
-415 VPENADEASAI
+415 VPAKADEAPAI
-426 AITDTPSV
+426 ADTPSV
-434 IEETVID
+434 IEETIIAE
-441 DKPSNTQLI
+441 KPKPTNTQLI
-450 VDHQR
+450 VDNQR
-455 EVLDARN
+455 EILDARN
-462 MSQAEMYSRMAE
+462 MPQEDMLREMIE
-474 ENPDLNY
+474 EFP
-481 LAEAFGVVPEDS
+481 AVPHLEDKFDTVLVDS